1 MNDNH
6 SLIPSY
12 DTNIIHIIITILGYI
27 YVICW
32 CISFYP
38 PIITNYKLKNSNG
51 VSIDFVV
58 LNSFGYI
65 CLIECLLLQYYSSD
79 NGNTTTPNNTQQ
91 DKMIVTLFDIFYSI
105 HGFILNLILL
115 SQIMNLWPWKFHTGS
130 ATAIKGNKQRL
141 NPSYY
146 KLLKICVLIWILITL
161 IYKNTANDSSYIT
174 FIKLDLAQYCNILIM
189 GKILMTLIKYIPQ
202 IKHNYQRKSMIG
214 FSKITI
220 LLDMLGGITSLLQL
234 FLLSLEKV
242 KDSSIMAVLGLNFGK
257 IGISLITITFNS
269 IFLLQF
275 MRYKGNDVLILE
287 KESINF
293 NKKYR
298 MV

>member
-1 MNDNH
+1 
-6 SLIPSY
+6 
-12 DTNIIHIIITILGYI
+12 
-27 YVICW
+27 
-32 CISFYP
+32 
-38 PIITNYKLKNSNG
+38 
-51 VSIDFVV
+51 
-58 LNSFGYI
+58 
-65 CLIECLLLQYYSSD
+65 
-79 NGNTTTPNNTQQ
+79 
-91 DKMIVTLFDIFYSI
+91 MIVTLFDIFYSI